1 MDPGPSTAGPAVADP
16 ETAAPLSW
24 PPPEAYVDVDAVKR
38 ESQAYATHGNNEAAM
53 AAMAATMRR
62 VRGMRE
68 EDRRA
73 NTLKTYRKCWHLRK
87 VTTIGMPCKF
97 GPTLTSYRS
106 DADVAIFLTASLC
119 ESGRCS
125 SSSKRSSSACASF
138 HVPSSQAQQRRPG
151 GGIRIANGRLSAA
164 R

>member
-1 MDPGPSTAGPAVADP
+1 MDPGPSAAGPAVADP
-16 ETAAPLSW
+16 ETAAVISW

-53 AAMAATMRR
+53 AATMRR

-73 NTLKTYRKCWHLRK
+73 NTLKTYRKCWHLWE

-106 DADVAIFLTASLC
+106 GADVAIFLTASLC
-119 ESGRCS
+119 GSGRCS
-125 SSSKRSSSACASF
+125 SSSKRSSSACASS
-138 HVPSSQAQQRRPG
+138 HVQSSQAQQRRPG
-151 GGIRIANGRLSAA
+151 GGIRIAIGRLSAA

>member
-1 MDPGPSTAGPAVADP
+1 MDPGPSAAGPAVADP

-53 AAMAATMRR
+53 AATMRR

-73 NTLKTYRKCWHLRK
+73 NTLKTYRKCWHLWE

-97 GPTLTSYRS
+97 GLTLTSYRS
-106 DADVAIFLTASLC
+106 GADVAIFLTASLC
-119 ESGRCS
+119 GSGRCS
-125 SSSKRSSSACASF
+125 SSSKRSSSTCASS